1 MTRQVVLCRW
11 HFFVSLPVS
20 LVDGNEWR
28 SVRLMSPRWMLR
40 PAKMFAWKS
49 YGNFEDSCL
58 EHSIGDR
65 TTKFRD
71 YLGIKQQIAMNHN
84 FFFCVSCSIPF
95 LGNSDEKLFML
106 NQRRRVVERW
116 NDNLCPTKRR
126 RHECLSGWYNW
137 TFIEHS
143 YSTDT
148 QLKK

>member
-84 FFFCVSCSIPF
+84 FFSVFRALFPSWEIQMKNCLCWINATEWWSGGTTIYARRNGGDMNVCLDDIIERLSSIHTVQTR
-95 LGNSDEKLFML
+95 S
-106 NQRRRVVERW
+106 
-116 NDNLCPTKRR
+116 
-126 RHECLSGWYNW
+126 
-137 TFIEHS
+137 
-143 YSTDT
+143 
-148 QLKK
+148 